1 MRKRIILL
9 CCSTYVLALAH
20 LVQVSSR
27 ALSLVTASG
36 VLRYRC
42 RSFGETMAVA
52 SEWALLSDTAAM
64 TVDAVDPKAFAEL
77 LEKTVEKVLCGRL
90 EKTVEKVLER
100 ALKKRRVGEPS
111 KEDYCFQQQECTPH
125 PPFICS
131 QGLDHRPFSWWKRKD
146 VMYWTFR
153 AAEEGCLACVEH
165 SFTHG
170 YVSLQDRSLTSGFNA
185 LDWAS
190 WSFEN
195 GNARAKD
202 VVDFLEELA
211 P

>member
-1 MRKRIILL
+1 
-9 CCSTYVLALAH
+9 
-20 LVQVSSR
+20 
-27 ALSLVTASG
+27 
-36 VLRYRC
+36 
-42 RSFGETMAVA
+42 MAVA
-52 SEWALLSDTAAM
+52 SEWSVVSGSAAM
-64 TVDAVDPKAFAEL
+64 NVDAVDPKAFAEL
-77 LEKTVEKVLCGRL
+77 LEKTVAKVLCGRFS
-90 EKTVEKVLER
+90 EIVEKVLSEAVQDRVER

-111 KEDYCFQQQECTPH
+111 KEEYRFQQQECTPH